1 MPQKHKRSAYLDHAA
16 TTPTDP
22 RVVEAMLPYFT
33 EKYGNPS
40 SLYSLGLEAKNVLLE
55 ARQKIS
61 KIFNCTPGEIIF
73 TGGGTESDNL
83 GIIGVARAIARKEKK
98 VGHIITSTI
107 EHHAVL
113 HACAYLEKNE
123 GWRVTRVPVDEDGF
137 IDQVALAAA
146 LAEDT
151 ALVSIMYAN
160 NEIGTI
166 EPLSEIAKVIRDFS
180 KAHNNKKIYFHTDAC
195 QAAGALDLNVENLGV
210 DLMTINGSKIY
221 GPKGVGALF
230 IRRGT
235 PIEPL
240 IHGGGQERN
249 LRSGT
254 ENVSA
259 IVGLAT
265 ALELAQAEH
274 EQENARLVILRDKL
288 IAGVLKSIPKS
299 RLNGHPTRRLP
310 NNANVTL
317 LDVEGEAM
325 LLYLDEYGIQAA
337 TGSACDSATLDPSH
351 VIVALGLPYE
361 FAHGSL
367 RFTLGKSTTEAD
379 IDYVLE
385 VLPGVIEILRKV
397 SPLNLELDPKHNSH
411 AQIIHH

>member
-1 MPQKHKRSAYLDHAA
+1 MKRQVYLDHAA

-22 RVVEAMLPYFT
+22 QVVEAMRPYFA
-33 EKYGNPS
+33 EHYGNPS
-40 SLYSLGLEAKNVLLE
+40 SLYSLGLQAKNALLE
-55 ARQKIS
+55 ARQKIARV
-61 KIFNCTPGEIIF
+61 FNCTPGEIIF
-73 TGGGTESDNL
+73 TAGGTESDNL
-83 GIIGVARAIARKEKK
+83 AIMGVARAWARKEKK
-98 VGHIITSTI
+98 PGHIITSTI

-113 HACAYLEKNE
+113 HACDYLQKNE
-123 GWRVTRVPVDEDGF
+123 GWRVTKVQVDGDGLV
-137 IDQVALAAA
+137 DPAAVAAA
-146 LAEDT
+146 LTEDT
-151 ALVSIMYAN
+151 ALVTIMYAN

-166 EPLSEIAKVIRDFS
+166 EPLPEISKVCKDGKVRFG
-180 KAHNNKKIYFHTDAC
+180 KKIFFHTDAC

-221 GPKGVGALF
+221 GPKGIGALY

-235 PIEPL
+235 SIEPL

-254 ENVSA
+254 ENVPA
-259 IVGLAT
+259 IMGLAA
-265 ALELAQAEH
+265 ALELAQANCKE
-274 EQENARLVILRDKL
+274 ENERLSALRDKL
-288 IAGVLKSIPKS
+288 IQVVLATIPKS
-299 RLNGHPTRRLP
+299 RLNGHPTKRLP
-310 NNANVTL
+310 NNVNVTL

-367 RFTLGKSTTEAD
+367 RFTLGKSTTETD

-385 VLPGVIEILRKV
+385 VLPGVIKILRKV